1 MKKKIGIIGYGWVAG
16 ANHRSSYSQ
25 MNRDEVEIV
34 AVCDVCDK
42 ALARAKEDFGLKEDC
57 LFKDYKEMIDSG
69 LCEMV
74 DICTPNSLHCE
85 QAKYALNAGLA
96 VSIEKPVGVN
106 SDEVAQVKA
115 LAEKKGL
122 PVFVCFTWR
131 HMPTTRFL
139 KDVIDSGAVG
149 KVFHCYIKC
158 IKESGLWE
166 GRKLEWRFQKEYGGT
181 GVLCDLGSHMIDF
194 LNWMNEDIIGL
205 YANQG
210 IFIKERQKLD
220 SDEWAKVTTDDY
232 ANIMADLK
240 SGATA
245 NIELSRC
252 AKTEEQLV
260 EFIIYG
266 EKGYIRYCN
275 YVGEGLEI
283 CYGSKEEIK
292 KGKQRVSTPSSY
304 GENGRMYQSQS
315 FVDMVNGKTDNF
327 TSTIDD
333 GLRAQMVIDAAVKSH
348 VEKRYVT
355 IEEIK
360 NSLKY

>member
-1 MKKKIGIIGYGWVAG
+1 MKKKVGIIGYGWVAS

-25 MNRDEVEIV
+25 MNENEVEIV
-34 AVCDVCDK
+34 AVCDVNP
-42 ALARAKEDFGLKEDC
+42 ARLEVAKKDFNLSDDC
-57 LFKDYKEMIDSG
+57 LFTDYKQLIDSG
-69 LCEMV
+69 KVEMV
-74 DICTPNSLHCE
+74 DICTPNAYHCE
-85 QAKYALNAGLA
+85 QAKYALNAGLP

-106 SDEVAQVKA
+106 SVEVEEVRE
-115 LAEKKGL
+115 LAREKGL
-122 PVFVCFTWR
+122 PVFICFTWR

-149 KVFHCYIKC
+149 KVYHCYIKC

-166 GRKLEWRFQKEYGGT
+166 GRRLEWRFRKELAGT

-194 LNWMNEDIIGL
+194 LNWMNEDIVGL
-205 YANQG
+205 SANMG

-220 SDEWAKVTTDDY
+220 SDEWASVTTDDY
-232 ANIMADLK
+232 ANIIADLK

-283 CYGSKEEIK
+283 CYGDKEAIA
-292 KGKQRVSTPSSY
+292 KGKQRVATPIEKY
-304 GENGRMYQSQS
+304 GKYENMYQSKS
-315 FVDMVNGKTDNF
+315 FVDLVNGKMDNF

-333 GLRAQMVIDAAVKSH
+333 GLRAQMVIDAAIKSAK
-348 VEKRYVT
+348 EKKYVT
-355 IEEIK
+355 IDEIRK
-360 NSLKY
+360 DLK

>member
-1 MKKKIGIIGYGWVAG
+1 MKTKVGIIGYGWVAS
-16 ANHRSSYSQ
+16 ANHKSSY
-25 MNRDEVEIV
+25 DLTKDVEIT
-34 AVCDVCDK
+34 AVCDINPAALEK
-42 ALARAKEDFGLKEDC
+42 AKADFGLSDDC
-57 LFKDYKEMIDSG
+57 LFSDYKALIDSG
-69 LCEMV
+69 KCEMV

-85 QAKYALNAGLA
+85 MATYAINAGMP

-106 SDEVAQVKA
+106 SKEVEAVRK
-115 LAEKKGL
+115 LAEEKKV

-131 HMPTTRFL
+131 HMATTRYL

-149 KVFHCYIKC
+149 KVYHCYIKC

-166 GRKLEWRFQKEYGGT
+166 GRRLEWRFQKELGGT

-205 YANQG
+205 SANLG

-220 SDEWAKVTTDDY
+220 SDEWAPVTTDDY
-232 ANIMADLK
+232 ANIIADLK
-240 SGATA
+240 SGATV
-245 NIELSRC
+245 NIDLSRC

-266 EKGYIRYCN
+266 EKGYIRYSN

-283 CYGSKEEIK
+283 CYGDKETIA
-292 KGKQRVSTPSSY
+292 KGKVRVDTPEKY
-304 GENGRMYQSQS
+304 GDTKAIVQSQS
-315 FVDMVNGKTDNF
+315 FLDLANGKSDNF

-333 GLRAQMVIDAAVKSH
+333 GLRAQMVIDAAIKSNE
-348 VEKRYVT
+348 EKRYVT
-355 IEEIK
+355 IEEVRK
-360 NSLKY
+360 AL

>member
-1 MKKKIGIIGYGWVAG
+1 
-16 ANHRSSYSQ
+16 
-25 MNRDEVEIV
+25 
-34 AVCDVCDK
+34 
-42 ALARAKEDFGLKEDC
+42 
-57 LFKDYKEMIDSG
+57 
-69 LCEMV
+69 
-74 DICTPNSLHCE
+74 
-85 QAKYALNAGLA
+85 
-96 VSIEKPVGVN
+96 
-106 SDEVAQVKA
+106 
-115 LAEKKGL
+115 
-122 PVFVCFTWR
+122 
-131 HMPTTRFL
+131 MPTTRFL

-149 KVFHCYIKC
+149 KVYHCYIKC

-166 GRKLEWRFQKEYGGT
+166 GRRLEWRFRKEFGGS

-194 LNWMNEDIIGL
+194 LNWMNEDIVGL
-205 YANQG
+205 SANMG

-220 SDEWAKVTTDDY
+220 SDEWAPVTTDDY
-232 ANIMADLK
+232 ANILADLK

-252 AKTEEQLV
+252 AKTEGQLV

-266 EKGYIRYCN
+266 EKGYIRFCN

-292 KGKQRVSTPSSY
+292 KGKQRVDTPEKY
-304 GENGRMYQSQS
+304 GKWGSIYQSQS
-315 FVDMVNGKTDNF
+315 FLNYANGRKDNF

-333 GLRAQMVIDAAVKSH
+333 GLRAQMVIDAAIKSS

-360 NSLKY
+360 QELK